1 MTPPALLL
9 LLLLMAAG
17 GALQSRADADA
28 EAAAVDDDG
37 AGGEGD
43 GDGEL
48 GLVQTT
54 PRSNFL
60 RLGRAGGAHS
70 AFLRLGRDRASSGF
84 LRLGRGSE
92 RNFLRFGRSRQDGE
106 QVAEDDEL
114 LSRAGRSG
122 MADPLTRHD
131 RNFIRFGRSGRSG
144 TAQHQAGAEPA
155 LWAALLDPR
164 LAVLPAP
171 AGADDADVDGAAG
184 SGRGRVSTRSFLR
197 LG

>member
-28 EAAAVDDDG
+28 E
-37 AGGEGD
+37 
-43 GDGEL
+43 
-48 GLVQTT
+48 TT

-70 AFLRLGRDRASSGF
+70 AFLRLGRDRTSSGF

-106 QVAEDDEL
+106 EVADDDEQ

-144 TAQHQAGAEPA
+144 PAQHQAGAEPA

-184 SGRGRVSTRSFLR
+184 SGRGRISTRSFLR